1 MPPRRAITGRSQEPR
16 ARFAEEL
23 RALRRESG
31 LSLREVGQAIT
42 YDFTHVAR
50 METGESL
57 GGPELVQALDTLY
70 NTNYLIILW
79 EIAQKDPSQFKLRY
93 RRYMEMENEAT
104 SIQIHSPCVIP
115 GLLQSADYANE
126 LLRAGG
132 LVGNELVRQVE
143 ARIGRQEKLRVG
155 GAPQLRAIISEA
167 VLRSPLQDRR
177 EWANQLRQLAG
188 ASQSENIAVQ
198 VVPLTVGIHGLTNT
212 YVNLIRLP
220 EGRSV
225 AWVESG
231 YSGELVEET
240 AWVEKLQLS
249 YDRVRDHALSLSDSH
264 QLITKLLE
272 DLPCDPVST

>member
-57 GGPELVQALDTLY
+57 GGPELVQALDALY

-104 SIQIHSPCVIP
+104 SIQIYSPGLVP
-115 GLLQSADYANE
+115 GLLQTDAYARE
-126 LLRAGG
+126 LLASGG
-132 LVGNELVRQVE
+132 LVEMELQRQVE
-143 ARIGRQEKLRVG
+143 ARLGRQEKLTG
-155 GAPQLRAIISEA
+155 SHAPQLRAIFSEA
-167 VLRSPLQDRR
+167 VLRTPISDPVAWRD
-177 EWANQLRQLAG
+177 QLTKLATAG
-188 ASQSENIAVQ
+188 TRINIAVQ
-198 VVPLTVGIHGLTNT
+198 VVPTAAGPHALSNT
-212 YVNLIRLP
+212 YIDFLRLP
-220 EGRSV
+220 EGRTV
-225 AWVESG
+225 AWVETSH
-231 YSGELVEET
+231 SSELVEET
-240 AWVEKLQLS
+240 AAVERLQLS
-249 YDRVRDHALSLSDSH
+249 YDRIRDHALSPTESR
-264 QLITKLLE
+264 QLITDLAE
-272 DLPCDPVST
+272 DLPCDPEST